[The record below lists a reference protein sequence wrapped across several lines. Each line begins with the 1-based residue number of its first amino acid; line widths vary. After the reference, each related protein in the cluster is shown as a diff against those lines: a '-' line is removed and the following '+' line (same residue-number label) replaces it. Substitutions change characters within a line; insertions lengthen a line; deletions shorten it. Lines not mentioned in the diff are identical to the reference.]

1 MRTRALWAAI
11 LSAGLLW
18 AAQIPSAF
26 AGGAVLDPARLSQ
39 EARTALLAEIHNARK
54 ADPRAFEAVA
64 RIRQDLA
71 VLDDQKRGRLAP
83 ITSMLKALGPGA
95 LLPMLE
101 HIAIESPARGD
112 LTDTAWIAW
121 RAGLVEASGML
132 RDRRSAAVFSA
143 ILDSA
148 ETEFHLVRA
157 AASAYG
163 KRGTDEAAAKL
174 IAMAKA
180 PGAKQKAV
188 LAGMGDCR
196 RSAVAD
202 ALAQAIATHPDADTA
217 RLIVRSLS
225 DVGSSWAWKTPIV
238 AQSGEESATRA
249 IAAKALVG
257 AFVAYEGEVRQ
268 KASNALMVVDD
279 PSTPALIAAARTG
292 APPAVQTALDELAA
306 RFARNP
312 VR

>member
-1 MRTRALWAAI
+1 MRKRALWVAV

-26 AGGAVLDPARLSQ
+26 AGGAVIEPARLSH
-39 EARTALLAEIHNARK
+39 EARAALVAEIQSARK
-54 ADPRAFEAVA
+54 SDPRTFEAVE
-64 RIRQDLA
+64 RIRQRLA
-71 VLDDQKRGRLAP
+71 EFDAQKQGRLAP
-83 ITSMLKALGPGA
+83 ITSMLKAVGPGA
-95 LLPMLE
+95 LFPMLE

-112 LTDTAWIAW
+112 LQDTAWIAW
-121 RAGLVEASGML
+121 RTGLIEAAGML
-132 RDRRSAAVFSA
+132 RDGRSAAVFAA
-143 ILDSA
+143 ILDSP
-148 ETEFHLVRA
+148 ETEFYVTRA

-163 KRGTDEAAAKL
+163 KLGTDEAAAKL
-174 IAMAKA
+174 VSMAKTA
-180 PGAKQKAV
+180 GPKQKAV

-196 RSAVAD
+196 RTVVAE
-202 ALAQAIATHPDADTA
+202 ALAQAIAAHPDEETA
-217 RLIVRSLS
+217 RLVVRSLS

-238 AQSGEESATRA
+238 AQSGEEASTRA

-257 AFVAYEGEVRQ
+257 AFVAYAGEVRQ

-279 PSTPALIAAARTG
+279 PSTPGLIAAARTG
-292 APPAVQTALDELAA
+292 ASPDVQAALDKLAE